1 MRDIAPSR
9 FYRYNASGFRRGATM
24 VLVVI
29 LLPALFA
36 LAAFAINVAHME
48 SLNTELQIATDAAVR
63 AAGRAYADTGDKNIA
78 LAAAQTA
85 ASKNK
90 IGNYVL
96 PITAADLDFGESLRT
111 SASTPYQFNNTGS
124 GNSVRLVTRSLANGS
139 GAALTP
145 VFPFFGSGFEMR
157 PEKVAISTQ
166 GVIDIGLV
174 IDRSGSMAYSSAEVA
189 TYPPAPAA
197 APPGWD
203 FGDPVP
209 PNARWLDL
217 IAGVHTFT
225 NELRSSTQEEFV
237 SLTLYNHDATT
248 VLNLSKDYNP
258 IQTELVA
265 LSHHFDPGGTNI
277 GSGMIKGM
285 EAATNPTYARDFA
298 SKVVVLMTDGVHN
311 YGTSPLKAANQLGN
325 AGVTVFTIT
334 FSNEADQSQMQEV
347 AQRTGGKHF
356 HAITAVQLQNAFR
369 EIARSLP
376 TLITK

>member
-1 MRDIAPSR
+1 MRDNAPGR
-9 FYRYNASGFRRGATM
+9 FYRYNTSRFRRGATM

-48 SLNTELQIATDAAVR
+48 SLNTELQIAADAAVR
-63 AAGRAYADTGDKNIA
+63 AAGRAYAETGDKTIA

-111 SASTPYQFNNTGS
+111 SANTPYQFNHTGS
-124 GNSVRLVTRSLANGS
+124 GNSVRLITRTLASGS
-139 GAALTP
+139 GEALTP
-145 VFPFFGSGFEMR
+145 VFPFFGSGFEIR
-157 PEKVAISTQ
+157 PEKTAISTQ

-189 TYPPAPAA
+189 MYPPAPAA

-217 IAGVHTFT
+217 IAGVHTFS
-225 NELRSSTQEEFV
+225 NELTSSAQEEFV
-237 SLTLYNHDATT
+237 SLTLYNHNATT
-248 VLNLSKDYNP
+248 VLNLSNDYAP
-258 IQTELVA
+258 ILTELVA
-265 LSHHFDPGGTNI
+265 LSHHFDSGGTNI

-285 EAATNPTYARDFA
+285 EAATDPTYARDYA

-311 YGTSPLKAANQLGN
+311 YGTNPLTAASRLGN

-347 AQRTGGKHF
+347 ANRSGGKHF